1 MIVEL
6 NGHYFNLDHYPV
18 VFLFLEHSPV
28 RKTWDV
34 CLGKTVIY
42 SDRLKENAVDK
53 MKILQRD
60 LKFQVR
66 AFNFK

>member
-6 NGHYFNLDHYPV
+6 DGHYFNLDHYPV
-18 VFLFLEHSPV
+18 VFLFLEHSS
-28 RKTWDV
+28 RETWDV

-42 SDRLKENAVDK
+42 SDRLQKNAVNK
-53 MKILQRD
+53 MKTLQKN

>member
-18 VFLFLEHSPV
+18 VFLFLEHSS
-28 RKTWDV
+28 RETWDV